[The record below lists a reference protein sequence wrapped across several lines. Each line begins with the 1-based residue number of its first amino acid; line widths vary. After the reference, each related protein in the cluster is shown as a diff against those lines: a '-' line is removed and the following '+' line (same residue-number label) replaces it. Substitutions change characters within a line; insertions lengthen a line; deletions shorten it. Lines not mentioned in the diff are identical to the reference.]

1 MREVAHAAAPSLWR
15 ISIVNKSP
23 CPIATHVPR
32 PKDAILEWS
41 RRQDAIDDEFALQN
55 RNTDRVRLV
64 PSSADCSNSLGAPNH
79 CGARSAPNSAAVR
92 FRGREPSLL
101 QRWPVRALWCEFTNA
116 RLPTGRKTR
125 DLVRKNPKD
134 SRLVKLRP
142 RQ

>member
-1 MREVAHAAAPSLWR
+1 M
-15 ISIVNKSP
+15 NKSP
-23 CPIATHVPR
+23 CPMAMHIPR

-41 RRQDAIDDEFALQN
+41 RRPDAIDDEFALPN
-55 RNTDRVRLV
+55 RNTDRVRLA
-64 PSSADCSNSLGAPNH
+64 PSSADYSNSLGALNH
-79 CGARSAPNSAAVR
+79 CEARSAPNSAAVQ

-142 RQ
+142 RQVVECQDVSSDFGPR